1 VRQLGLSTMNSEIV
15 VIPQGSVTSARGF
28 VAGAVRAGIRQGLE
42 KLDLGILYSEEPC
55 AAVGVLTG
63 NRVKAAPILVC
74 QKHLADGRAQAIV
87 ANSGCANACTGEE
100 GLREAHEMAEL
111 TAAKLDI
118 QPEDVLVASTGVIGS
133 CLPMA
138 RIRAGIGDIVLSS
151 KGGDDLALAIMT
163 TDTVPKQIAVRFDCQ
178 GRRYTVGGVAKG
190 AGMIHPDLATM
201 LCFLTTDAPVRGDFL
216 DAALRQAVDASFNMI
231 TVDGDTSTNDM
242 VAVLASGLA
251 GGEPL
256 DAEHPAAEPFCEALT
271 QVCTYLAKAICRDGE
286 GATKLI
292 EVRVEGAASKADAR
306 RAARGVAGSLLVKT
320 AVYGEDI
327 NWGRILAALGGSGAD
342 MAEDK
347 ATLYLSD
354 ICLYRQG
361 RALEHDERVARAA
374 LAGTEVELRLDLGL
388 GDGAATAW
396 GCDITEEYVRLNSA
410 YTT

>member
-1 VRQLGLSTMNSEIV
+1 MNSEIV

>member
-1 VRQLGLSTMNSEIV
+1 MSSEII
-15 VIPQGSVTSARGF
+15 VIPQGSVTSVRGF
-28 VAGAVRAGIRQGLE
+28 LAGAVRAGIREDGD
-42 KLDLGILYSEEPC
+42 KLDLGILHSEQAC
-55 AAVGVLTG
+55 AAAGVFTS
-63 NRVKAAPILVC
+63 NRVKAAPIVVC

-100 GLREAHEMAEL
+100 GLREAYEMAEL
-111 TAAKLDI
+111 TAGKLGI
-118 QPEDVLVASTGVIGS
+118 QPQDVVVASTGVIGN
-133 CLPMA
+133 CLPMD
-138 RIRAGIGDIVLSS
+138 RVRSGISDIALSS

-163 TDTVPKQIAVRFDCQ
+163 TDTVPKQIAARFECQ
-178 GRRYTVGGVAKG
+178 GRRYTLGGVAKG
-190 AGMIHPDLATM
+190 AGMIHPHLATM
-201 LCFLTTDAPVRGDFL
+201 LCFLTTDAPAGQDFL
-216 DAALRQAVDASFNMI
+216 DAALRRAVDVSFNMI
-231 TVDGDTSTNDM
+231 TVDGDISTNDM
-242 VAVLASGLA
+242 VVVLANGLA

-256 DAEHPAAEPFCEALT
+256 DAGHPAAEPFCDALT
-271 QVCTYLAKAICRDGE
+271 QVCTHLAKAICRDGE

-292 EVRVEGAASKADAR
+292 EVRVEGAASDADAR

-354 ICLYRQG
+354 VCLYARG
-361 RALEHDERVARAA
+361 RPLHHDEKAARAA
-374 LAGTEVELRLDLGL
+374 LAGAEVDLRLDLGV
-388 GDGAATAW
+388 GEGAATAW

>member
-1 VRQLGLSTMNSEIV
+1 MSSEIV

-28 VAGAVRAGIRQGLE
+28 VAGAVRAGIREGPD
-42 KLDLGILYSEEPC
+42 KLDLGILYSEQPC
-55 AAVGVLTG
+55 ATAGVLTS

-74 QKHLADGRAQAIV
+74 QKHLADRRAQAIV

-111 TAAKLDI
+111 TAAKLGI

-133 CLPMA
+133 CMPMA

-190 AGMIHPDLATM
+190 AGMIHPHLATM

-231 TVDGDTSTNDM
+231 TIDGDISTNDM
-242 VAVLASGLA
+242 VAVLANGLA
-251 GGEPL
+251 AGEPF
-256 DAEHPAAEPFCEALT
+256 DDGHPAAEPFRQALT
-271 QVCTYLAKAICRDGE
+271 QVCIELAKAICRDGE

-292 EVRVEGAASKADAR
+292 EVRVEGAASEADAR

>member
-1 VRQLGLSTMNSEIV
+1 MSSEIV
-15 VIPQGSVTSARGF
+15 AIPQGSVTSVRGF
-28 VAGAVRAGIRQGLE
+28 VAGAVRAGIRE
-42 KLDLGILYSEEPC
+42 NVDRLDLGILHSEQAC
-55 AAVGVLTG
+55 SAAGVFTS

-74 QKHLADGRAQAIV
+74 QKHLADGRVQAIV
-87 ANSGCANACTGEE
+87 ANAGCANACTGEE
-100 GLREAHEMAEL
+100 GLREAYEMAEL
-111 TAAKLDI
+111 TAVKLGI
-118 QPEDVLVASTGVIGS
+118 RSEDVLVASTGVIGS
-133 CLPMA
+133 CMPME
-138 RIRAGIGDIVLSS
+138 RVRAGIGDIVLSS

-190 AGMIHPDLATM
+190 AGMIHPHLATM

-231 TVDGDTSTNDM
+231 TVDGDISTNDM
-242 VAVLASGLA
+242 VVVLANGLA
-251 GGEPL
+251 AGEPL

-271 QVCTYLAKAICRDGE
+271 LVCTHLAKAICRDGE

-292 EVRVEGAASKADAR
+292 EVRVEGAASEADAR

-342 MAEDK
+342 MTEDK

-354 ICLYRQG
+354 VCLYRRG
-361 RALEHDERVARAA
+361 RALDHDERAARAA
-374 LAGTEVELRLDLGL
+374 LAGAEVELRLDLGL

>member
-1 VRQLGLSTMNSEIV
+1 MSSEIV
-15 VIPQGSVTSARGF
+15 VIPQGSVTSVDGF
-28 VAGAVRAGIRQGLE
+28 LAGAVRAGIRE
-42 KLDLGILYSEEPC
+42 DVDKLDLGILYSEEPC
-55 AAVGVLTG
+55 SAAGVFTS
-63 NRVKAAPILVC
+63 NRVKAAPILLC

-100 GLREAHEMAEL
+100 GLREAYEMAEL
-111 TAAKLDI
+111 AAGKLGI
-118 QPEDVLVASTGVIGS
+118 QSENVVVASTGVIGN
-133 CLPMA
+133 CLPMD
-138 RIRAGIGDIVLSS
+138 RVRAGIGDMVLSG

-178 GRRYTVGGVAKG
+178 GRRYTLGGVAKG
-190 AGMIHPDLATM
+190 AGMIHPHLATM
-201 LCFLTTDAPVRGDFL
+201 LCFLATDAPARQDFL
-216 DAALRQAVDASFNMI
+216 DAALRRAVDASFNMI

-242 VAVLASGLA
+242 VVVLANGLA

-256 DAEHPAAEPFCEALT
+256 GAEHPAAEPFCDALT
-271 QVCTYLAKAICRDGE
+271 QVCTHLAKAICRDGE

-292 EVRVEGAASKADAR
+292 QVRVEGAASEADAR

-354 ICLYRQG
+354 VCLYRRG
-361 RALEHDERVARAA
+361 RALDHDERATRAA
-374 LAGTEVELRLDLGL
+374 LAGAEVELRLNLGL
-388 GDGAATAW
+388 GEGAATAW